1 MSFNPTPL
9 VEVQGEQPYE
19 RRTRM
24 DLNWIIHK
32 MSLGHYKWD
41 PKDSLTSAPGHMGC
55 GDGTCRKEK
64 PLKGPNIRGRY
75 ARDLRGDKD
84 VLYEFTNESDY
95 SNIGSD

>member
-1 MSFNPTPL
+1 
-9 VEVQGEQPYE
+9 
-19 RRTRM
+19 
-24 DLNWIIHK
+24 
-32 MSLGHYKWD
+32 
-41 PKDSLTSAPGHMGC
+41 MGC

-95 SNIGSD
+95 SNIGSDVWQGTLREDNSHVRLRNKFRDMSDLPSTSS